1 MDDTPRR
8 VDRPGQTRA
17 PAADD
22 LTSRS
27 TESIRGYDPSGLHV
41 PPGTEARQASGATDT
56 PDTDPDTDRRTGE
69 IRRDIE
75 QTREELAETIDAI
88 QEKLRPGH
96 IVSSATERVKH
107 ATTERVRQMTRS
119 ASDTASSMMDSA
131 RDGSIVGE
139 IRHNPV
145 PAALIGIGAAWW
157 LMNSRSGNAERG
169 RWTRDYRDRDY
180 RAGEFN
186 SSSANRED
194 FESHG
199 GYGAGYSRVSPRTT
213 TPYGYGGDRS
223 SAGLMDRVKNNPVPA
238 ALAGLGLG
246 WLAFSGAERN
256 DRWESERGWARRYDG
271 GDQGEAASSTMA
283 NVKETLTDAASD
295 VTESAREVT
304 NRAQEYTRDATARAR
319 YTGRRA
325 QTELDRMT
333 RENPLAVG
341 AGALLLGAAIGLA
354 IPETER
360 ENELL
365 GEARDSMIDKA
376 QDMASTAASRAQDA
390 ASDLAGEAAKRI
402 IGGKTE

>member
-1 MDDTPRR
+1 
-8 VDRPGQTRA
+8 
-17 PAADD
+17 
-22 LTSRS
+22 
-27 TESIRGYDPSGLHV
+27 V
-41 PPGTEARQASGATDT
+41 PPRTAARDAFDATDAS
-56 PDTDPDTDRRTGE
+56 DTDPDTNRRTGE

-96 IVSSATERVKH
+96 IVSSATERVKQ

-131 RDGSIVGE
+131 REGGIVGE
-139 IRHNPV
+139 IRHNPI

-157 LMNSRSGNAERG
+157 LMNSRSGHADRG
-169 RWTRDYRDRDY
+169 RWSRDYRDGYRMPDRDY
-180 RAGEFN
+180 RAGEFD
-186 SSSANRED
+186 SSSASRED
-194 FESHG
+194 LESYG
-199 GYGAGYSRVSPRTT
+199 AYGAGYSRAYPRTT

-223 SAGLMDRVKNNPVPA
+223 SSGIMDRVKNNPVPA
-238 ALAGLGLG
+238 ALAGIGLG

-256 DRWESERGWARRYDG
+256 DRWDSDRGWARGYDG
-271 GDQGEAASSTMA
+271 ADQGEAGSSTMA
-283 NVKETLTDAASD
+283 DVKETLTDAASD

-304 NRAQEYTRDATARAR
+304 TRAQEYARDATARAR

-365 GEARDSMIDKA
+365 GEARDNMIEKA
-376 QDMASTAASRAQDA
+376 QDMANTAAARAQDA